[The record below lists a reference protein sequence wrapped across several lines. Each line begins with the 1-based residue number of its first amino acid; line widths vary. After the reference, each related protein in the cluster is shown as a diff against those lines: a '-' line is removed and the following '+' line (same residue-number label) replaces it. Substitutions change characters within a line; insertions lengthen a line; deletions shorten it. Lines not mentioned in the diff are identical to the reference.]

1 MRYPVTLTPDDG
13 SIVVTFPDVPE
24 AITYGDTVE
33 EALARAPDALMTIFD
48 AFIKDKRD
56 IPAPS
61 AQRGQ
66 SIEIPALMAAKIELY
81 RTMRDARVGKA
92 ELGRRLDWHLPQV
105 DRLLTMRHGSQ
116 LDQLESAFKAMG
128 KRLIIDVRD
137 EVAGTDGTA
146 AISRAAGRLLRKPRS
161 HTTRVHGAVLTH
173 EAQARRAERPSPA
186 RTALTRKAAKK
197 R

>member
-13 SIVVTFPDVPE
+13 SVVVTFPDVPE

-33 EALARAPDALMTIFD
+33 EALSRAPDALMTIFD

-61 AQRGQ
+61 APRGQ

-92 ELGRRLDWHLPQV
+92 ELGRRLDWHLPQI

-128 KRLIIDVRD
+128 KRLVIDVRD
-137 EVAGTDGTA
+137 ED
-146 AISRAAGRLLRKPRS
+146 RLLRKPQS
-161 HTTRVHGAVLTH
+161 QTTRVHEAVLTN
-173 EAQARRAERPSPA
+173 EAQARRVERPSPA
-186 RTALTRKAAKK
+186 RTAVTRKAAKK